1 MLFLETAPQSRALE
15 GACLLSRTAAIKPS
29 GCGNS
34 RRMPAG
40 IGHTTF
46 WAIEEEELTLSLLST
61 CLWHKRGAMGTGRIP
76 EIPFSSPRFKS
87 RGLGGRGG
95 KRVKQSSGFHPGG
108 PRGPRSSQ
116 RSQGRGA
123 GGLRTPLC
131 SVPKCPIEWDSS
143 FQHSSY
149 AISSLRARKVT
160 GPGVRKT
167 SLCSVPQSRFILRS
181 LFSSSIKGGKRPGLR

>member
-1 MLFLETAPQSRALE
+1 
-15 GACLLSRTAAIKPS
+15 
-29 GCGNS
+29 
-34 RRMPAG
+34 MPAG

-46 WAIEEEELTLSLLST
+46 WAIEEEELTPSLLST

-167 SLCSVPQSRFILRS
+167 SLLCTAESFHSSESVFLIYQRWKAPRFAVTIKSAKADKVPRPAPGEWQSLDTGRLR
-181 LFSSSIKGGKRPGLR
+181 